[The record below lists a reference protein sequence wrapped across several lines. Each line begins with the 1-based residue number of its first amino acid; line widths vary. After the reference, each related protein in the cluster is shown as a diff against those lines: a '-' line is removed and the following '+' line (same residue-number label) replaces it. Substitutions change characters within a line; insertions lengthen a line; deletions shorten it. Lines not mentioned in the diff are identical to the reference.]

1 MIISNIMRNFF
12 FILCVLIGLSS
23 NAQNLNSKF
32 EVSFQDHFKGDSV
45 SLRIG
50 KCKLFENKALTSR
63 EIGFA
68 GIIITFFEP
77 NKISV
82 SENGEII
89 LEKKCNIN
97 LKKDIKFILKL
108 NGRKRILRI
117 NLNNGKYIGLNKD
130 KDTFELRQLTV
141 PFEYE

>member
-1 MIISNIMRNFF
+1 M
-12 FILCVLIGLSS
+12 SS
-23 NAQNLNSKF
+23 NAQNLNSRF
-32 EVSFQDHFKGDSV
+32 EVSFQDNFKGDIV
-45 SLRIG
+45 SLKLG
-50 KCKLFENKALTSR
+50 KCGLLKNKILTSR

-97 LKKDIKFILKL
+97 LKKDIKFSLKL
-108 NGRKRILRI
+108 NNRKEILRI